1 MCGEGEKMQRMDL
14 WLTDRTERQ
23 NIDRKLV
30 CEGDFAEYDTLKSKV
45 SQEHRD
51 LFYICA
57 FKHK

>member
-1 MCGEGEKMQRMDL
+1 MQRMDL
-14 WLTDRTERQ
+14 WLTDRAETQ

-30 CEGDFAEYDTLKSKV
+30 CKGDFSEYDTLKPKV

>member
-1 MCGEGEKMQRMDL
+1 MQRMDL
-14 WLTDRTERQ
+14 WLTDSTETQ
-23 NIDRKLV
+23 SIDRNLMCK
-30 CEGDFAEYDTLKSKV
+30 GDFAEYDTLKPKV